1 MWSMNGKRFEAKSKR
16 DVISGQL
23 LARWKHQ
30 QLEGNQRSVQT
41 PHVDLFSPSPPPPTP
56 FSVTYARRLVL
67 PSRYIATSHSTSVNH
82 SREPDVDTA
91 KTAGHFFSSSTREL
105 ACSSMEEKD
114 IAFAKGKH
122 LFFFSSLSLSLSS
135 RERREKL
142 SCRVNNRWSKK
153 NRWLK
158 RV

>member
-56 FSVTYARRLVL
+56 FSVTYARCLVL

-122 LFFFSSLSLSLSS
+122 LFFFSSLSLSLQ
-135 RERREKL
+135 ERGGRNF
-142 SCRVNNRWSKK
+142 RVVLITVGRRKIDD
-153 NRWLK
+153 
-158 RV
+158 